1 MTDFRQQALDYH
13 AFPTPGKIS
22 VALTTAAETSH
33 DLSLAYSPGVAEP
46 VRAIA
51 ENPDD
56 VYKYTAKGNTV
67 AVITNG
73 TAILGLGNLGP
84 MASKPVMEGKSL
96 LFKRFANIDSFD
108 IEVKHK
114 TVEDFINTVAN
125 IADSFGGINLEDI
138 KAPEC
143 FVIEKALKE
152 RCKIPVFH
160 DDQHGTAIVTAAGMM
175 NALDIQGKD
184 IKQANIVCLG
194 AGAAAIAC
202 MELLIKCGA
211 QREKIYMLDTKGIVH
226 TRRDD
231 LNEYKKLFAN
241 NTDKRTLDDA
251 IQGADVFVGVSG
263 PNLLSQEQVKLMADK
278 PVIFACSNPDPEIKP
293 ELALAVRSD
302 AIIATG
308 RSDYPN
314 QVNNVLCFP
323 FIFRGALDVRARTI
337 NDEMK
342 IAAVH
347 AIRNLAKEPVP
358 EAVLIASGVEALTF
372 GQGYIIPKPMDSRLC
387 AKVARAVAQAAVD
400 SGVAALP
407 MPDNYMLES

>member
-1 MTDFRQQALDYH
+1 MTDLKQQALDYH
-13 AFPTPGKIS
+13 ANPTPGKIAVS
-22 VALTTAAETSH
+22 LTTSAETSQ
-33 DLSLAYSPGVAEP
+33 DLALAYSPGVAEP

-51 ENPDD
+51 ENPED
-56 VYKYTAKGNTV
+56 VYRYTAKGNTV

-73 TAILGLGNLGP
+73 TAILGLGNLGA
-84 MASKPVMEGKSL
+84 MASKPVMEGKAL

-114 TVEDFINTVAN
+114 TVEEFVDTVAN

-143 FVIEKALKE
+143 FAIEKALIE
-152 RCKIPVFH
+152 RCRIPVFH
-160 DDQHGTAIVTAAGMM
+160 DDQHGTAIVTAAGMI
-175 NALDIQGKD
+175 NALEIQGKD
-184 IKQANIVCLG
+184 IKHADIVCMG

-211 QREKIYMLDTKGIVH
+211 QREKIYMLDTKGVIH

-241 NTDKRTLDDA
+241 NTDKRTLEDVID
-251 IQGADVFVGVSG
+251 GADVFVGVSG
-263 PNLLSQEQVKLMADK
+263 PDLLSPEHVKMMAEK

-293 ELALAVRSD
+293 EVALAARDDV
-302 AIIATG
+302 IIATG

-342 IAAVH
+342 VAAVH
-347 AIRNLAKEPVP
+347 AIRSLAKEEVP
-358 EAVLIASGVEALTF
+358 AEVLAASGDDALTF
-372 GQGYIIPKPMDSRLC
+372 GKDYIIPKPMDTRLLSRV
-387 AKVARAVAQAAVD
+387 AKAVAQAAVD
-400 SGVAALP
+400 SGVAALD
-407 MPDNYMLES
+407 MPAGYME